1 MFTIDLP
8 QQIETRLLILAMS
21 TGRTIE
27 YCAREA
33 ILDYIDEIEEGVWRG
48 KGPKLYWRY
57 AHPSLMV
64 RAREVL
70 TLEDIRRNTREN
82 LVGTARFELATTT
95 PPV

>member
-33 ILDYIDEIEEGVWRG
+33 ILDYIDEIEERRLARQRAEAILALRAS
-48 KGPKLYWRY
+48 KLNGP
-57 AHPSLMV
+57 
-64 RAREVL
+64 
-70 TLEDIRRNTREN
+70 
-82 LVGTARFELATTT
+82 G
-95 PPV
+95 

>member
-33 ILDYIDEIEEGVWRG
+33 ILDYIDEIKERG
-48 KGPKLYWRY
+48 IDYDALLRIDLAVSSVFSKANANPLSGFPLLSGPSSQPESVFR
-57 AHPSLMV
+57 
-64 RAREVL
+64 
-70 TLEDIRRNTREN
+70 T
-82 LVGTARFELATTT
+82 
-95 PPV
+95 

>member
-33 ILDYIDEIEEGVWRG
+33 ILDYIDEIEERCLARQRVESISALRASKREGV
-48 KGPKLYWRY
+48 
-57 AHPSLMV
+57 
-64 RAREVL
+64 
-70 TLEDIRRNTREN
+70 D
-82 LVGTARFELATTT
+82 
-95 PPV
+95 

>member
-33 ILDYIDEIEEGVWRG
+33 ILDYIDEIEERCLARQRTESILALRASKREGV
-48 KGPKLYWRY
+48 
-57 AHPSLMV
+57 
-64 RAREVL
+64 
-70 TLEDIRRNTREN
+70 D
-82 LVGTARFELATTT
+82 
-95 PPV
+95 

>member
-33 ILDYIDEIEEGVWRG
+33 ILDYIDEIEERC
-48 KGPKLYWRY
+48 LARQ
-57 AHPSLMV
+57 
-64 RAREVL
+64 RAV
-70 TLEDIRRNTREN
+70 
-82 LVGTARFELATTT
+82 VC
-95 PPV
+95 

>member
-33 ILDYIDEIEEGVWRG
+33 ILDYIDEIEERCLARQRAESILALRASKREGVDCGILAEELRAKG
-48 KGPKLYWRY
+48 KFGRDGK
-57 AHPSLMV
+57 
-64 RAREVL
+64 
-70 TLEDIRRNTREN
+70 I
-82 LVGTARFELATTT
+82 
-95 PPV
+95 